1 VSAPAPALDEALPP
15 AAVEAA
21 VAEAMRTLVE
31 WPPVAGGRNAQL
43 ALTECLSA
51 LFAME
56 RLDGA
61 NKFDCDRC
69 RRDWELQQKMALVA
83 HAPLPPLPAAN
94 GDDAAA
100 AAAGEGQATEPGNG
114 DGVVPAAPAVAEA
127 PEAAADD
134 GATPTRNPA
143 KKSPPKPQ
151 FPRTVAS
158 KRLFLKRPPRVLTVH
173 LNRFMQTG
181 YALRKNSEAVTFD
194 LQLDLS
200 PACAP
205 DVPCAA
211 AQYELYAV
219 VEHSG
224 TMTGGHYVAYVR
236 LPTTPVWYYVSD
248 SSVRASTE
256 SEVLRAQA
264 YLLFYRRR
272 QPVPPTEAA
281 GDVATTVGR

>member
-1 VSAPAPALDEALPP
+1 
-15 AAVEAA
+15 
-21 VAEAMRTLVE
+21 
-31 WPPVAGGRNAQL
+31 
-43 ALTECLSA
+43 
-51 LFAME
+51 ME

-69 RRDWELQQKMALVA
+69 RREWELQQKMALVA
-83 HAPLPPLPAAN
+83 HAPLPPLPGAN
-94 GDDAAA
+94 GDAAGGNA
-100 AAAGEGQATEPGNG
+100 TETATGDGAAAGPA
-114 DGVVPAAPAVAEA
+114 AAPAAATAEA
-127 PEAAADD
+127 PEAAADGG
-134 GATPTRNPA
+134 GATSPQGPA
-143 KKSPPKPQ
+143 KKPPPKPQ

-181 YALRKNSEAVTFD
+181 YALRKNSEAVAFD
-194 LQLDLS
+194 LRLDLS

-205 DVPCAA
+205 DVPRAA

-236 LPTTPVWYYVSD
+236 LPTAPVWYYVSD

-264 YLLFYRRR
+264 YLLFYRRQ
-272 QPVPPTEAA
+272 QPAPSPPPEAA
-281 GDVATTVGR
+281 GEAATTVGR